1 MTSTAAPVP
10 PALEVS
16 VLGLVLL
23 LLVLW
28 LALSIVGA
36 IVEGLL
42 WLAVVGVLLFFATAA
57 WGWMKRRTSP

>member
-1 MTSTAAPVP
+1 M
-10 PALEVS
+10 
-16 VLGLVLL
+16 LGLVLL

-42 WLAVVGVLLFFATAA
+42 WLAVVGVLLFLATAA
-57 WGWMKRRTSP
+57 WGWMTRRTSA

>member
-1 MTSTAAPVP
+1 M
-10 PALEVS
+10 
-16 VLGLVLL
+16 LGLVLL

-42 WLAVVGVLLFFATAA
+42 WLAVIGVLLFLGTAA
-57 WGWMKRRTSP
+57 WGWTKRRTSA

>member
-1 MTSTAAPVP
+1 M
-10 PALEVS
+10 
-16 VLGLVLL
+16 LGFVLL

-42 WLAVVGVLLFFATAA
+42 WLAVVGIVLFLATAA
-57 WGWMKRRTSP
+57 WGWARRRTSA

>member
-1 MTSTAAPVP
+1 
-10 PALEVS
+10 
-16 VLGLVLL
+16 VLGFVLL

-42 WLAVVGVLLFFATAA
+42 WLAVVGIVLFLATAA
-57 WGWMKRRTSP
+57 WGWARRRTST